1 MPARFGP
8 YELQE
13 KIASGGMAALYLG
26 VHTSL
31 GRKVAIKVL
40 PPALAADKSFITR
53 FEREANTLS
62 GLHHENIV
70 SVIDLG
76 EQDDTYFIVME
87 LVEGTDLRHLL
98 EEVPR
103 FPVEIAMA
111 IIEEIAYGLHAAHD
125 KGIVHRDIKPG
136 NLLLSATGG
145 VKIVDFGL
153 AFRMEDMERMTR
165 LTGENLSLGTP
176 SYMSPEQARDG
187 ETDPRSDIYSLGVTA
202 YELLCGKRPFESASP
217 SELREK
223 ILTAPTPSLTDEMKL
238 IAPEVDNFV
247 RRMLAKD
254 PDDRFQSMSDV
265 LQELA
270 VVMDALERS
279 GHLVQHRRQFL
290 PRFAADPHALI
301 QEIRTAKIERH
312 NDRGIELMS
321 MGPGAFQKA
330 RREFDVVLWLDPGNE
345 RAREGLAKI
354 RKEIGDDATVDV
366 NQVFAPGGGAGL
378 AGGGEGGGAGGGRG
392 GPGGPGGKR
401 AGGGRE
407 GSKTESPAG
416 RKPLMLAGAAA
427 LLIAL
432 LIGVFSI
439 FKGPADGAVMVT
451 SEPDGATVS
460 IRAAGAVAFESD
472 GRTTPCVVKL
482 APGDWTVR
490 VEKAGQEPSDRT
502 VTIESGKEVEIHAAL
517 GIMHG
522 YMVLE
527 SDPSGARIQKK
538 GPGSSSFVAHE
549 RALPCT
555 LDIAHGNWSF
565 LASFEGMRP
574 ETVDVYVR
582 AGQWNY
588 QRIAMKPA
596 ETVGWIVLKSAPSG
610 AAISFRRP
618 DAEAFH
624 TIGLVTPCSLGLAP
638 GDWVVRLAVEERP
651 PVEIEVATAIGSA
664 DEQFVEIP
672 SPIKAGETAPGVG
685 RVMVASDPP
694 GASVRYRRPGTQ
706 SSSNTGKRTPCEIEL
721 PAGSWELLLSKDC
734 YRTATEVTT
743 VKDGMRME
751 IMSPLRASAPGTV
764 RVVVSPLFADFYLDG
779 SLVAKEKRVWEGGA
793 SACEQHTI
801 EVRHAEYGS
810 RSIRGFTPTSGKTIV
825 IDTVFADRRG
835 R

>member
-40 PPALAADKSFITR
+40 PPALAADTSFITR
-53 FEREANTLS
+53 FEREATTLS

-87 LVEGTDLRHLL
+87 YVEGTDLRLLL

-145 VKIVDFGL
+145 IKIVDFGL

-187 ETDPRSDIYSLGVTA
+187 ETDQRSDIYSLGVTA

-223 ILTAPTPSLTDEMKL
+223 ILNAPAPSLTEEMKL
-238 IAPEVDNFV
+238 IAPEVDGFV
-247 RRMLAKD
+247 RKMIAKD
-254 PDDRFQSMSDV
+254 PADRYQTMSEV

-321 MGPGAFQKA
+321 MGPGAYQKA
-330 RREFDVVLWLDPGNE
+330 RREFDVVLWLDPGNQ
-345 RAREGLAKI
+345 RARDGLAKI
-354 RKEIGDDATVDV
+354 RKEIGDEATVDV
-366 NQVFAPGGGAGL
+366 NQVFGSAGGADAGTTGEGGSGGAGSGSGGPGGDSEEPGGGIL
-378 AGGGEGGGAGGGRG
+378 ASKYRKPLLYSGVGALLLAFLLFWFGRG
-392 GPGGPGGKR
+392 GPD
-401 AGGGRE
+401 E
-407 GSKTESPAG
+407 GT
-416 RKPLMLAGAAA
+416 
-427 LLIAL
+427 
-432 LIGVFSI
+432 
-439 FKGPADGAVMVT
+439 VMVT
-451 SEPDGATVS
+451 SEPGGALVS
-460 IRAAGAVAFESD
+460 VRAADERAFEST
-472 GRTTPCVVKL
+472 GLTTPCMVHL
-482 APGDWTVR
+482 PAGEYTVR
-490 VEKAGQEPSDRT
+490 VQKSGQEPFDRA
-502 VTIESGKEVEIHAAL
+502 VVVEAGREVELNAPLA
-517 GIMHG
+517 MARG
-522 YMVLE
+522 YLILE
-527 SDPSGARIQKK
+527 SDPSGATVRKK
-538 GPGSSSFVAHE
+538 GPGMDSFVAHE
-549 RALPCT
+549 KALPST

-565 LASFEGMRP
+565 IAAFEGMSP
-574 ETVDVYVR
+574 ETADVYVR
-582 AGQWNY
+582 AGQWNSA
-588 QRIAMKPA
+588 RLAMTPA
-596 ETVGWIVLKSAPSG
+596 ETVGWVVVRSNPPG
-610 AAISFRRP
+610 ASIAFRRP
-618 DAEAFH
+618 DAAQFH
-624 TIGLVTPCSLGLAP
+624 TIGLVTPCSLGLAA
-638 GDWVVRLAVEERP
+638 GDWIVKLEVEDRP
-651 PVEIEVATAIGSA
+651 AVEIEVTTAIGESE
-664 DEQFVEIP
+664 DQFVEIP
-672 SPIKAGETAPGVG
+672 APMASGTVATGVG
-685 RVMVASDPP
+685 AIRVASDPA
-694 GASVRYRRPGTQ
+694 GASVRYRRAGERNST
-706 SSSNTGKRTPCEIEL
+706 STGRRTPCDLEL
-721 PAGSWELLLSKDC
+721 PAGSWEIVLSKDC
-734 YRTATEVTT
+734 YRTTVERATVRE
-743 VKDGMRME
+743 GMRGEVMTTL
-751 IMSPLRASAPGTV
+751 PAAPPGGV
-764 RVVVSPLFADFYLDG
+764 KVVVSPLFADFYLDG
-779 SLVAKEKRVWEGGA
+779 RLAAKEKRVWEGSA

-801 EVRHAEYGS
+801 EVRHAEFGS
-810 RSIRGFTPTSGKTIV
+810 RTIRGFTPASGKTIV
-825 IDTVFADRRG
+825 IDTVFADKRG

>member
-87 LVEGTDLRHLL
+87 YVEGTDLRFLL

-145 VKIVDFGL
+145 IKIVDFGL

-223 ILTAPTPSLTDEMKL
+223 ILTAPVPSLTDEMKL
-238 IAPEVDNFV
+238 IAPEVDGFV
-247 RRMLAKD
+247 RKMLAKD
-254 PDDRFQSMSDV
+254 PADRYQSMSDV

-270 VVMDALERS
+270 GVMDALERS

-312 NDRGIELMS
+312 NDRGVELMS
-321 MGPGAFQKA
+321 MGPGAYQKA
-330 RREFDVVLWLDPGNE
+330 RREFDVVLWLDPANE
-345 RAREGLAKI
+345 RAREGLSKI

-366 NQVFAPGGGAGL
+366 NQVFAPGGGVNAGGAGAGGL
-378 AGGGEGGGAGGGRG
+378 AGAGSDANGGE
-392 GPGGPGGKR
+392 
-401 AGGGRE
+401 
-407 GSKTESPAG
+407 STDSPAG
-416 RKPLMLAGAAA
+416 RKPLIMAGAAA

-432 LIGVFSI
+432 LFGMFSI
-439 FKGPADGAVMVT
+439 LKKPSDGSVMVT

-460 IRAAGAVAFESD
+460 IRAAGATAFESL
-472 GRTTPCVVKL
+472 GRTTPCAVEL
-482 APGDWTVR
+482 APGEWTVR
-490 VEKAGQEPSDRT
+490 VEKAGQEPSDSV
-502 VTIESGKEVEIHAAL
+502 VTIDAGKEVEFHAAL
-517 GIMHG
+517 GVMHG
-522 YMVLE
+522 YLVLE
-527 SDPSGARIQKK
+527 SDPSGATIMKK
-538 GPGSSSFVAHE
+538 GPGMASFAPHE
-549 RALPCT
+549 KALPCT
-555 LDIAHGNWSF
+555 LDVAHGNWS
-565 LASFEGMRP
+565 LIAGFEGMRP
-574 ETVDVYVR
+574 ETANVYVR

-588 QRIAMKPA
+588 QQIAMKPA
-596 ETVGWIVLKSAPSG
+596 ETVGWIVLLSSPAG

-618 DAEAFH
+618 DADAFH

-638 GDWVVRLAVEERP
+638 GEWVVRLAVEERP
-651 PVEIEVATAIGSA
+651 PVEIDVTTTIGST

-672 SPIKAGETAPGVG
+672 SLVTPGEVEPGVG
-685 RVMVASDPP
+685 QLRVASNPP
-694 GASVRYRRPGTQ
+694 GASVRFRKPGGQAT
-706 SSSNTGKRTPCEIEL
+706 STGKRTPCDIEL
-721 PAGSWELLLSKDC
+721 PAGTWELLLSKDC
-734 YRTATEVTT
+734 YRTATEVTK

-751 IMSPLRASAPGTV
+751 IMASLRELAPGSV

-779 SLVAKEKRVWEGGA
+779 ALVAKEKRVWEGGA
-793 SACEQHTI
+793 SACKQHTI

-810 RSIRGFTPTSGKTIV
+810 RSIRGFTPSSGKTIV